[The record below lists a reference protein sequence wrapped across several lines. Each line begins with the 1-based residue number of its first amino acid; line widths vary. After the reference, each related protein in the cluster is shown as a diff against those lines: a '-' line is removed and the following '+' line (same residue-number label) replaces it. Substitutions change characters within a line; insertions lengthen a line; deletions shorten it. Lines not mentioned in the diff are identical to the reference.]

1 MKSIL
6 ITGGIGF
13 IGQNLVKF
21 FQKKYKIFIIDN
33 YSSSGVNKNYLF
45 DHKNVKI
52 IKKDISKFDELSKV
66 LNKLDINYVIHAAAH
81 FANENSIL
89 NPEKDL
95 KTNILGTL
103 NLLKYFKKKK
113 IKKFIYLSSSCVYGE
128 ISIAKENLLL
138 DPFETPYAIS
148 KYAAEKYIKFFRN
161 YYKLNTTIV
170 RVFNTYGPGE
180 ICHKFRNVIPRFIE
194 NSLKGKKLTI
204 TGSGNEIRDFTYVED
219 LVKILSLIINT
230 KKVPNI
236 INSCT
241 GKKTK
246 IMLLAKKIIS
256 LTKSKSKIELKSHR
270 NWDKINN
277 RMGSTLRIKKFLNMK
292 KFTNLDHGLIKTINW
307 YKEQIN

>member
-6 ITGGIGF
+6 ITGGTGF

-21 FQKKYKIFIIDN
+21 FQNKYKIIIIDN

-45 DHKNVKI
+45 DRKNVKI
-52 IKKDISKFDELSKV
+52 FNKDISKFDELSKV

-95 KTNILGTL
+95 NTNILGTL
-103 NLLKYFKKKK
+103 NLLQHFKKKK

-128 ISIAKENLLL
+128 MKFAKENFLL
-138 DPFETPYAIS
+138 DPYETPYAIS
-148 KYAAEKYIKFFRN
+148 KYAAEKYIKFFKN

-180 ICHKFRNVIPRFIE
+180 ISHKFRNVIPRFIE

-219 LVKILSLIINT
+219 LAKILSLIINK

-246 IMLLAKKIIS
+246 IILLAKKIIN
-256 LTKSKSKIELKSHR
+256 LTKSKSKIELKSQR

-277 RMGSTLRIKKFLNMK
+277 RLGSTLRIRKVLNMK
-292 KFTNLDHGLIKTINW
+292 KFTNLDQGLIQTINW
-307 YKEQIN
+307 YKDQLN